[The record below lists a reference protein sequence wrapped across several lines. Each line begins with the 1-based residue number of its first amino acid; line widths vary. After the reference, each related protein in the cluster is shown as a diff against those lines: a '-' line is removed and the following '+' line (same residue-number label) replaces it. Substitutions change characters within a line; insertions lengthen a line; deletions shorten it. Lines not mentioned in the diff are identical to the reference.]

1 MFRRKQWKIK
11 TISIPIEKEVIRIN
25 KNGEELQKKTYM
37 LQFIGSTRFMVS
49 SLSNRVD
56 NLFDIIHRIKC
67 KYGRDDKKY

>member
-1 MFRRKQWKIK
+1 
-11 TISIPIEKEVIRIN
+11 
-25 KNGEELQKKTYM
+25 M